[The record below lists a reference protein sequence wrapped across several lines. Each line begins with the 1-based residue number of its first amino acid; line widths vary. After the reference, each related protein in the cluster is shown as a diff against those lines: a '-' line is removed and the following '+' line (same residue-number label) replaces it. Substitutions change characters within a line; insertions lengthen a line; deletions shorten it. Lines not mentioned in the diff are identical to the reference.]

1 MNARRIVLA
10 LGVACLAATNSA
22 SSRAQHLDV
31 LVQDLDGRLATG
43 SADFNAGSWT
53 LGRRVYASEFD
64 SDYAVSNPG
73 FNALGSTSPSLPA
86 GAAGLP
92 AGAALAWDFLPLKI
106 DGVLANLFYW
116 NGASPE
122 AVSFGVLPGPN
133 YELSLFGRNADAG
146 VNGGP
151 EFVPGEV
158 IEITAA
164 SGGIHSHRFFF
175 LDSGD
180 NNATTTPADGIY
192 LMAMRLRMEG
202 LDRSLATY
210 FVWGTPGSTLPALQA
225 AEAWIEDRVDLLA
238 PDFAADF
245 DGDLDVDGA
254 DFLTWQQNLGRT
266 ETARLSQGD
275 ANGDRAITMT
285 DLAVWRDQYGL
296 NLQNYPGAGAVT
308 AAATAIPEPTTIALA
323 TACCLLTICCSRRR
337 SSSRA
342 CRP

>member
-1 MNARRIVLA
+1 MTAQRIALLFIAASTLA
-10 LGVACLAATNSA
+10 EAGA
-22 SSRAQHLDV
+22 SHARAQHFDV

-43 SADFNAGSWT
+43 SADWTAGSWT

-73 FNALGSTSPSLPA
+73 FNALASNSPSLPV
-86 GAAGLP
+86 GSDGLP
-92 AGAALAWDFLPLKI
+92 AGAALGWDFLPLKI

-116 NGASPE
+116 NGANPA
-122 AVSFGVLPGPN
+122 AVEFGPLPGPA

-146 VNGGP
+146 VDGAP
-151 EFVPGEV
+151 EFVPGDV

-164 SGGIHSHRFFF
+164 NGGIHAHRFFF

-180 NNATTTPADGIY
+180 NNAVTTPADGIY
-192 LMAMRLRMEG
+192 LLAMRLRMAE

-225 AEAWIEDRVDLLA
+225 AEAWVEDRVDLLA

-254 DFLTWQQNLGRT
+254 DFLAWQQNLGVV
-266 ETARLSQGD
+266 EGARLAQGD
-275 ANGDRAITMT
+275 ADGD
-285 DLAVWRDQYGL
+285 
-296 NLQNYPGAGAVT
+296 GAVT
-308 AAATAIPEPTTIALA
+308 AADLAVWSDQFGLNLQTYPGGVSAAGGGVAAPVPEPGGVARVAVAVTIAA
-323 TACCLLTICCSRRR
+323 AARRR
-337 SSSRA
+337 LHLGR
-342 CRP
+342 

>member
-1 MNARRIVLA
+1 MNALRIA
-10 LGVACLAATNSA
+10 LVIVTSALAADVC
-22 SSRAQHLDV
+22 AQHVDV

-43 SADFNAGSWT
+43 SANVTAGSWS
-53 LGRRVYASEFD
+53 LGRRVYSAEFD

-73 FNALGSTSPSLPA
+73 FNALAANSPSLPA
-86 GAAGLP
+86 GSAGLP
-92 AGAALAWDFLPLKI
+92 GGAALSWDFLPLKI
-106 DGVLANLFYW
+106 DGLLANLFYW
-116 NGASPE
+116 NGASPA
-122 AVSFGVLPGPN
+122 AVDFGALPGPN
-133 YELSLFGRNADAG
+133 YELSLFGRNADVGVAG
-146 VNGGP
+146 AP
-151 EFVPGEV
+151 DFVPGDV
-158 IEITAA
+158 IEITATN
-164 SGGIHSHRFFF
+164 GGIHAHRFFF

-180 NNATTTPADGIY
+180 NNATTSPADGIY
-192 LMAMRLRMEG
+192 LMAMRLRMAD